1 MPIVITPH
9 LFIPD
14 SEVRFSA
21 ARSAG
26 PGGQH
31 VNKVNSRVIL
41 EFDVKRTSVLSP
53 YQKRRIVEMVGQ
65 RMNQEGIL
73 RLQAQRHRIQSAN
86 RADLLDRF
94 VKILQDALRPI
105 KTRVPTR
112 VPHRV
117 REKRL
122 LEKKLRTRVKRVR
135 QNPKNMDET

>member
-135 QNPKNMDET
+135 QTPKNFDET

>member
-14 SEVRFSA
+14 SDVRFSA

-41 EFDVKRTSVLSP
+41 EFDVKQTSVLSH
-53 YQKRRIVEMVGQ
+53 YQKRRIAEIVGQ
-65 RMNQEGIL
+65 RMNQEGVL
-73 RLQAQRHRIQSAN
+73 RLQAQRHRTQSAN
-86 RADLLDRF
+86 RADLLVKF
-94 VKILQDALRPI
+94 VKILQDALRPV

-122 LEKKLRTRVKRVR
+122 EEKKLRTRVKRVR
-135 QNPKNMDET
+135 QNPKNLDET